1 MGENQRNQNIFP
13 SETVSWPCG
22 LKRPPPSPCH
32 THTSFSAV
40 ASPVWARHGSF
51 QVAGLPHACLRV
63 SEFIFWNYDRHKS
76 LYSSLEACFPHRMA
90 LGGIRNERNRFWTQ
104 GLPRQLPGPWGPA
117 MGVTTVSRTSQQAS
131 SFSKVCWFLHFFY
144 SQENFVRSTPEGRS
158 WCRK

>member
-13 SETVSWPCG
+13 WETVSWPCG

-32 THTSFSAV
+32 TRTSFSAV

-51 QVAGLPHACLRV
+51 QVVGLPHPCLWAVSV

-76 LYSSLEACFPHRMA
+76 LCSSLEACFPHRMA
-90 LGGIRNERNRFWTQ
+90 LGCIRNERNRFWTQ
-104 GLPRQLPGPWGPA
+104 GLPRQLPGRSGPA
-117 MGVTTVSRTSQQAS
+117 MGTSQQAS
-131 SFSKVCWFLHFFY
+131 SFPKVCWFLHFFY
-144 SQENFVRSTPEGRS
+144 SQENVVSFTPEGRS